1 MTIIVHVVKNEKE
14 KIMIREIIKDQ
25 FLLCRKSSDAIVD
38 DLYIIDDLKDT
49 MNAYQESCV
58 GMAANM
64 INELKRIIAVKEND
78 DILVLI
84 NPVIIKTA
92 GHYYETEEGCL
103 CHEGTQKTKR
113 YEKIKVQYHDEKFKM
128 KIKTFSGLTAQIIQ
142 HEIDHCNGILI

>member
-1 MTIIVHVVKNEKE
+1 
-14 KIMIREIIKDQ
+14 MIREIIKDQ
-25 FLLCRKSSDAIVD
+25 FLLCRKSSDATVD

-92 GHYYETEEGCL
+92 GHYFETEEGCL
-103 CHEGTQKTKR
+103 CHEG
-113 YEKIKVQYHDEKFKM
+113 
-128 KIKTFSGLTAQIIQ
+128 AQ
-142 HEIDHCNGILI
+142 